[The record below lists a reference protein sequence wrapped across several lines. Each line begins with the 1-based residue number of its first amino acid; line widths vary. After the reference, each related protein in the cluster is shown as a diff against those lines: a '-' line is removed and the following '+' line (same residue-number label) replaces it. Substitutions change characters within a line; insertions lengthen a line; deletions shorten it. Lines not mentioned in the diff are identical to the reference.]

1 MPRSSSDALSAFVV
15 AVIVFLACV
24 AAYHHGR
31 LSARGCAVEISPST
45 GSCSA
50 RCL

>member
-1 MPRSSSDALSAFVV
+1 MPRPSSDALGVFVTVVFVV
-15 AVIVFLACV
+15 LALV

-31 LSARGCAVEISPST
+31 LSARGCAVDASPST

-50 RCL
+50 RCS

>member
-1 MPRSSSDALSAFVV
+1 MPRANPDALAVFVIAVFVV
-15 AVIVFLACV
+15 LALV

-31 LSARGCAVEISPST
+31 LSGRNCAVDASPST

-50 RCL
+50 RCS